1 MMLERRIASA
11 NGPTDSLT
19 VGDMRVVDPL
29 IPGVVISLIVQVF
42 AVV

>member
-1 MMLERRIASA
+1 MMVERRIASA

-19 VGDMRVVDPL
+19 VADMRVVDPL